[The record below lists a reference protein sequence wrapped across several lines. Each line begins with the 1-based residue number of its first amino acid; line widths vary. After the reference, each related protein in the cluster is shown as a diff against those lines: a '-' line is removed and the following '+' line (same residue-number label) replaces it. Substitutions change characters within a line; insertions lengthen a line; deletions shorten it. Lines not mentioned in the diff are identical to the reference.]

1 MFKCSQMGNAAT
13 QMLLVSKSV
22 RSSKSSLRLLS
33 TSQVEY
39 YRTASNNI
47 DRRFNNEKKKRNP
60 WRVERWYK
68 PNLLEINKLQ
78 DRVAFDQENRYG
90 AETVPRR
97 SDFIEWNYDAEISAF
112 QARIGEQFDAQK
124 LRQAFVTKEYLE
136 SEIQSKKSLG
146 FTDDNNDDESP
157 TFSDADSDS
166 DEVKQ
171 LSQTELEQV
180 RTSSNSNLVVSGDNI
195 LEDVIASY
203 IRTALPNLPEEGV
216 KAVTIYLT
224 TDEKLAHVSFH
235 IGTMDL
241 ILSKEYPPRV
251 DTMADTFRALV
262 AALWQTNG
270 GNQARTKK
278 LIVDVLATQLH
289 GVDILEVWDV
299 SDPIEVVAKICRN
312 LGMADPEARLIW
324 SSGKGTIMACYH
336 VGFYSGDELIGQG
349 PGESPEIAEEE
360 AARDVLRRLFSCQ
373 QGPSS
378 PLPFSSKKLRG
389 TDLKETPNA
398 RLEDWKPSKVENVY
412 YLV

>member
-1 MFKCSQMGNAAT
+1 MFKCCKMGNAT
-13 QMLLVSKSV
+13 SQMLVSKSV
-22 RSSKSSLRLLS
+22 RSAVTSKSSLRLFS

-39 YRTASNNI
+39 YRTASDNI
-47 DRRFNNEKKKRNP
+47 DRRFNSERKKRNP

-146 FTDDNNDDESP
+146 FTDDNNEDESS
-157 TFSDADSDS
+157 TSSDSDS

-171 LSQTELEQV
+171 LSQSELEQV
-180 RTSSNSNLVVSGDNI
+180 RTSSNSELAMSGDDI
-195 LEDVIASY
+195 LEDVVASY
-203 IRTALPNLPEEGV
+203 TRTALPNLPEEGV
-216 KAVTIYLT
+216 EAVTNYLT

-235 IGTMDL
+235 LGTMDL

-251 DTMADTFRALV
+251 DTMADTFRALI

-299 SDPIEVVAKICRN
+299 SDPIEITARICRN

-336 VGFYSGDELIGQG
+336 VGFYSGEELIGQG

-360 AARDVLRRLFSCQ
+360 AARDVLRRLFSCEH
-373 QGPSS
+373 GTSS
-378 PLPFSSKKLRG
+378 PLPFTSKKLG
-389 TDLKETPNA
+389 GSNFKETPNA
-398 RLEDWKPSKVENVY
+398 RLEDWKPSKVENVT
-412 YLV
+412 VV